1 MGGIPYLC
9 SQMRLE
15 YGNRMR
21 MNNTRIMKWKFRLMC
36 FKSIFL
42 RLILESRL
50 LGSGTAL
57 LRHNLEE
64 DKFDFQINLTQN
76 FLVSV
81 RQRTEMSSS
90 DRISDS
96 YVAGHNSDEINNIFS
111 SSDRISDLLVRKQRK
126 VMIKVGSPFF
136 CVLFIL
142 CISRHD
148 NGIKWNDKAEITSI
162 VTFHASIVCIT
173 IDENGQ
179 RRNMFLIMKLHTRK
193 IHWERF
199 VGRGT
204 RPKGSTELRERLV
217 PIDGRIKLERRK
229 RKKGKVSY
237 SNLFNPLND
246 IKY

>member
-50 LGSGTAL
+50 LDSGTAL

-64 DKFDFQINLTQN
+64 DKFDFQINFTQN

-96 YVAGHNSDEINNIFS
+96 YVGGHNSDEINNIFS

-136 CVLFIL
+136 ASFLSYFVFLAMTMLSNEMTKQKSRQLSPFMLQLF
-142 CISRHD
+142 
-148 NGIKWNDKAEITSI
+148 A
-162 VTFHASIVCIT
+162 
-173 IDENGQ
+173 
-179 RRNMFLIMKLHTRK
+179 
-193 IHWERF
+193 
-199 VGRGT
+199 
-204 RPKGSTELRERLV
+204 
-217 PIDGRIKLERRK
+217 
-229 RKKGKVSY
+229 
-237 SNLFNPLND
+237 
-246 IKY
+246 